1 LATNDFS
8 LAHNLPANVEAER
21 SILGAILLDNHAYN
35 QAAEHLK
42 AEDFSL
48 DSHRRI
54 YSRMVDLAESSRP
67 IDMITLVEE
76 LERRKELEVVGDVGY
91 LSRLLDGVPDRP
103 SIEHYLRIVR
113 DKALLRGLM
122 HAANAAIARAAEQSD
137 PAEDI
142 LNDAEAAIFQL
153 SEKRIGRGFM
163 GVQEIVKES
172 FGSIDALLQ
181 RGQRITG
188 LETHYGDL
196 DEMTS
201 GLQKSDLII
210 IAARPSMGKTAFA
223 LNIAENSAL
232 EDQKVVGIFSLEM
245 SREALLLRLLCSRAR
260 VDSHKMRTGSLWKD
274 DMNKVVRAMGDLAQ
288 ASIFI
293 DDTPGIGLGEMRAK
307 ARRLMQMQGKL
318 DLIIV
323 DYMQLMSGGGRR
335 YENRTQE
342 VSAISRGLKALA
354 KELTVPLIALS
365 QLSRAPESRGGDHR
379 PQLADLRE
387 SGCLT
392 GDTPVPVPSS
402 GRDIP
407 IRELAGRSGFEV
419 WALNRRTLQL
429 ERALVSRAFPTG
441 FKPVFCLRTRQ
452 GQAIRATANHPFCSP
467 GGWQRLD
474 RFCPGDPIALP
485 LGVSAASA
493 RTIGEVGW
501 APFHPRRGE
510 GCVLPDRILQFGRRE
525 ETAEGQALARDP
537 SSQAEPN
544 QEVAGKTALAVASSQ
559 PGRSRGRE
567 TLERVEESM
576 DGRVRFPAELFW
588 DRVESI
594 TPAGVDEVFDLTV
607 PGPHNFVAGD
617 FIVHNSIEQ
626 DADVVAF
633 IFREEIYKPD
643 DPQLQGKA
651 ELIIAKQ
658 RNGPTGKVNLAFLK
672 NLTRFESMLDA
683 GLED

>member
-1 LATNDFS
+1 LATTDYS
-8 LAHNLPANVEAER
+8 PAHNLPANVNAER
-21 SILGAILLDNHAYN
+21 SILGAILLDNQAYN

-42 AEDFSL
+42 PEDFSL

-54 YSRMVDLAESSRP
+54 YSRMVELAESSRP
-67 IDMITLVEE
+67 IDLITLVEE
-76 LERRKELEVVGDVGY
+76 LERRKELEAVGNVGY

-103 SIEHYLRIVR
+103 SIEHYLKIVR

-188 LETHYGDL
+188 LATHYSDL

-260 VDSHKMRTGSLWKD
+260 VDSHKMRTGSLWRD
-274 DMNKVVRAMGDLAQ
+274 DMSKLVRAMGDLAQ
-288 ASIFI
+288 APIFI
-293 DDTPGIGLGEMRAK
+293 DDTPGLGVGEMRAK
-307 ARRLMQMQGKL
+307 ARRLMQLQGRL

-323 DYMQLMSGGGRR
+323 DYMQLMSGGGKR

-392 GDTPVPVPSS
+392 GDTLIPIPAS
-402 GRDIP
+402 GRSIP
-407 IRELAGRSGFEV
+407 MRELAGHCGFEV
-419 WALNRRTLQL
+419 WGLNARTQKL
-429 ERALVSRAFPTG
+429 ERTLVSRAFPTG
-441 FKPVFCLRTRQ
+441 AKPVFLLRTYQ
-452 GQAIRATANHPFCSP
+452 GQTIRATANHPFRSP
-467 GGWQRLD
+467 GAWKRLD
-474 RFCPGDPIALP
+474 RFHPGDAIALP
-485 LGVSAASA
+485 MGASAASNPRA
-493 RTIGEVGW
+493 PECDLMPLEPSPGQRCPPPESVVEYESSGRQRTPEDIRAAKNLG
-501 APFHPRRGE
+501 AQR
-510 GCVLPDRILQFGRRE
+510 
-525 ETAEGQALARDP
+525 
-537 SSQAEPN
+537 
-544 QEVAGKTALAVASSQ
+544 
-559 PGRSRGRE
+559 RSRRKESWLRE
-567 TLERVEESM
+567 CAP
-576 DGRVRFPAELFW
+576 GPAASAPAGHDARAGLSGDIYW
-588 DRVESI
+588 DAVESI
-594 TPAGVDEVFDLTV
+594 TPAGTEEVFDLTV
-607 PGPHNFVAGD
+607 PGHHSFIASN

-633 IFREEIYKPD
+633 IFREEVYKPD
-643 DPQLQGKA
+643 DPQLEGKA

-658 RNGPTGKVNLAFLK
+658 RNGPTGRVNLAFLK
-672 NLTRFESMLDA
+672 SLTRFESLLNEGVSPD
-683 GLED
+683 D